1 MVSAGAIAVL
11 MLAMSV
17 IGGVAGWV
25 LNTVDA
31 GPAAGALTSV
41 GVAALGGV
49 LAAQLVLRAERRD
62 PQA

>member
-1 MVSAGAIAVL
+1 